1 MSTWTT
7 FWTKIWRGTSAE
19 LSKEKNMVKYIWDTT
34 KNLCEPFQSLV
45 DWTPSDSACYV
56 DEMKSWVPVPFDN
69 HAGRVTL
76 VGDAAH
82 PMLPCKF
89 DRYCHPLS
97 YLVPMIAT
105 SEYVLTNMER
115 IRSRSRISACDHGC
129 QELCGRSCENQRLAR
144 HQRQAGNNVCL

>member
-1 MSTWTT
+1 MVLTICIYLPVLHVEDKDDMSTWTT

-19 LSKEKNMVKYIWDTT
+19 LLKEKSMVEYIKDTT

-45 DWTPSDSACYV
+45 DWTPPGSACYV
-56 DEMKSWVPVPFDN
+56 DEMKSWVPVQFDN

-89 DRYCHPLS
+89 D
-97 YLVPMIAT
+97 
-105 SEYVLTNMER
+105 
-115 IRSRSRISACDHGC
+115 
-129 QELCGRSCENQRLAR
+129 
-144 HQRQAGNNVCL
+144 